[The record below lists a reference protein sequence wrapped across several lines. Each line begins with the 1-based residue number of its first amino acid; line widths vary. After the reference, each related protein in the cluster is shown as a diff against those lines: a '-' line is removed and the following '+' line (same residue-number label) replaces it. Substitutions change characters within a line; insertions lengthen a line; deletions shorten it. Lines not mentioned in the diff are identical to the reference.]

1 MPLTLLCAQKMPFI
15 GVPNSLG
22 GTVPASVPASLFA
35 LCFPYLG
42 LIAHYPPLQKYYQQL
57 FLFVGLISSGLP
69 EKWVTW
75 LPEIIS
81 GELIPWDYWKVW
93 PGLSAV

>member
-1 MPLTLLCAQKMPFI
+1 MLPIFGANCA
-15 GVPNSLG
+15 L
-22 GTVPASVPASLFA
+22 
-35 LCFPYLG
+35 
-42 LIAHYPPLQKYYQQL
+42 PPLQKYYQQL

-69 EKWVTW
+69 ENSVTW